1 MTTLDQHHIAQLD
14 PAVAVPA
21 YDRTA
26 VTVAVIAAVV
36 LMFSVVSRP
45 PPLLPKEKKQ
55 VRNRAFLIGGVFV
68 VESLSVIIQVISFRR
83 FGRRVFRMAP
93 IHHHFEMLN
102 WSETKIIVRFW
113 IVAALFAASGFA
125 PSSLH
130 SRRLDLLL
138 DQLLAG
144 IGLDRS
150 KVFITNVVRHRP
162 PENRDPLPEEVAA
175 CHVWFERHLAAL
187 KPKVVVTLGR
197 HAMYKF
203 FPGES
208 ISRVHGRARKKDGI
222 TIFPVFHPAAAL
234 HQPSLRS
241 DLEQDF
247 QALAAF
253 LESPPRPNVPAPEPA
268 KPAEKPA
275 EQMTLLG

>member
-1 MTTLDQHHIAQLD
+1 MDDTLVALADEIRACRACPLQRSARQ
-14 PAVAVPA
+14 AVPGEGSA
-21 YDRTA
+21 ESGILFLGEAPGYNED
-26 VTVAVIAAVV
+26 VQG
-36 LMFSVVSRP
+36 RP
-45 PPLLPKEKKQ
+45 
-55 VRNRAFLIGGVFV
+55 FV
-68 VESLSVIIQVISFRR
+68 GPAGQ
-83 FGRRVFRMAP
+83 
-93 IHHHFEMLN
+93 
-102 WSETKIIVRFW
+102 
-113 IVAALFAASGFA
+113 
-125 PSSLH
+125 
-130 SRRLDLLL
+130 LL

-175 CHVWFERHLAAL
+175 CHVWFERHLAL
-187 KPKVVVTLGR
+187 LTPRVVVTLGR

-241 DLEQDF
+241 DLEKDF
-247 QALAAF
+247 QALAKF
-253 LESPPRPNVPAPEPA
+253 LETTPRPAAPEPP
-268 KPAEKPA
+268 KPEQKPA

>member
-1 MTTLDQHHIAQLD
+1 MDDTLSSLADEIRACKACPLHRSAKQ
-14 PAVAVPA
+14 AVPGEGSA
-21 YDRTA
+21 ESGILFLGEAPGYNEDVQGRPF
-26 VTVAVIAAVV
+26 VGAAG
-36 LMFSVVSRP
+36 
-45 PPLLPKEKKQ
+45 Q
-55 VRNRAFLIGGVFV
+55 
-68 VESLSVIIQVISFRR
+68 
-83 FGRRVFRMAP
+83 
-93 IHHHFEMLN
+93 
-102 WSETKIIVRFW
+102 
-113 IVAALFAASGFA
+113 
-125 PSSLH
+125 
-130 SRRLDLLL
+130 LL

-150 KVFITNVVRHRP
+150 SVFITNVVRHRP

-208 ISRVHGRARKKDGI
+208 ISRVHGHARKKDGI

-234 HQPSLRS
+234 HQPSLRA
-241 DLEQDF
+241 DLQKDF
-247 QALAAF
+247 ENLAKF
-253 LESPPRPNVPAPEPA
+253 LETAPRPAPAVPEPLPA
-268 KPAEKPA
+268 KTP

>member
-1 MTTLDQHHIAQLD
+1 MDDGLALLAGEIRACTACPLHRSAKQ
-14 PAVAVPA
+14 AVPGEGSA
-21 YDRTA
+21 ESGILFLGEAPGYNEDVQGRPF
-26 VTVAVIAAVV
+26 VGAA
-36 LMFSVVSRP
+36 
-45 PPLLPKEKKQ
+45 
-55 VRNRAFLIGGVFV
+55 G
-68 VESLSVIIQVISFRR
+68 
-83 FGRRVFRMAP
+83 
-93 IHHHFEMLN
+93 H
-102 WSETKIIVRFW
+102 
-113 IVAALFAASGFA
+113 
-125 PSSLH
+125 
-130 SRRLDLLL
+130 LL

-175 CHVWFERHLAAL
+175 CHVWFERHLALL

-208 ISRVHGRARKKDGI
+208 ISRVHGHARKKDGI

-234 HQPSLRS
+234 HQPSLRAE
-241 DLEQDF
+241 LQKDF
-247 QALAAF
+247 EALATF
-253 LESPPRPNVPAPEPA
+253 LETAPRPATVAPEPTPA
-268 KPAEKPA
+268 KTP

>member
-1 MTTLDQHHIAQLD
+1 MDDRLVALANEIRACTACPLQRSAKQ
-14 PAVAVPA
+14 AVPGEGSA
-21 YDRTA
+21 ESGIVFLGEAPGYNEDVQGRPF
-26 VTVAVIAAVV
+26 VGAAG
-36 LMFSVVSRP
+36 
-45 PPLLPKEKKQ
+45 Q
-55 VRNRAFLIGGVFV
+55 
-68 VESLSVIIQVISFRR
+68 
-83 FGRRVFRMAP
+83 
-93 IHHHFEMLN
+93 
-102 WSETKIIVRFW
+102 
-113 IVAALFAASGFA
+113 
-125 PSSLH
+125 
-130 SRRLDLLL
+130 LL

-175 CHVWFERHLAAL
+175 CHVWFERHLAVL

-234 HQPSLRS
+234 HQPSLRA
-241 DLEQDF
+241 DLTKDF
-247 QALAAF
+247 AALAAF
-253 LESPPRPNVPAPEPA
+253 LETAPRPAPPAPEPA
-268 KPAEKPA
+268 KVNSP

>member
-1 MTTLDQHHIAQLD
+1 MDHTLVALADEIRACKACPLHRSAKQ
-14 PAVAVPA
+14 AVPGEGSA
-21 YDRTA
+21 ESGIFFLGEAPGYNEDVQGRPF
-26 VTVAVIAAVV
+26 VGAAG
-36 LMFSVVSRP
+36 
-45 PPLLPKEKKQ
+45 Q
-55 VRNRAFLIGGVFV
+55 
-68 VESLSVIIQVISFRR
+68 
-83 FGRRVFRMAP
+83 
-93 IHHHFEMLN
+93 
-102 WSETKIIVRFW
+102 
-113 IVAALFAASGFA
+113 
-125 PSSLH
+125 
-130 SRRLDLLL
+130 LL

-144 IGLDRS
+144 IGLDRG

-175 CHVWFERHLAAL
+175 CHVWFERHLALL

-208 ISRVHGRARKKDGI
+208 ISRVHGRPRKKDGI

-241 DLEQDF
+241 DLEKDF
-247 QALAAF
+247 RALANF
-253 LESPPRPNVPAPEPA
+253 LETTPRPATPEPA
-268 KPAEKPA
+268 KAEKKPA

>member
-1 MTTLDQHHIAQLD
+1 MDDALASLADEIRACTACPLHRSARQ
-14 PAVAVPA
+14 AVPGEGSA
-21 YDRTA
+21 ESGILFLGEAPGYNEDLQGRPF
-26 VTVAVIAAVV
+26 VGAAG
-36 LMFSVVSRP
+36 
-45 PPLLPKEKKQ
+45 Q
-55 VRNRAFLIGGVFV
+55 
-68 VESLSVIIQVISFRR
+68 
-83 FGRRVFRMAP
+83 
-93 IHHHFEMLN
+93 
-102 WSETKIIVRFW
+102 
-113 IVAALFAASGFA
+113 
-125 PSSLH
+125 
-130 SRRLDLLL
+130 LL

-175 CHVWFERHLAAL
+175 CHVWFERHLAVL

-208 ISRVHGRARKKDGI
+208 ISRVHGHARKKDGI

-234 HQPSLRS
+234 HQPSLRA
-241 DLEQDF
+241 DLQKDF
-247 QALAAF
+247 ENLAKF
-253 LESPPRPNVPAPEPA
+253 LETAPRPAPAVPEPVPAKTP
-268 KPAEKPA
+268 

>member
-1 MTTLDQHHIAQLD
+1 VDD
-14 PAVAVPA
+14 PLVRLADEIRACTACPLHRSARQAVPGEGSA
-21 YDRTA
+21 ESGILFLGEAPGYNEDVQGRPF
-26 VTVAVIAAVV
+26 VGAAG
-36 LMFSVVSRP
+36 
-45 PPLLPKEKKQ
+45 Q
-55 VRNRAFLIGGVFV
+55 
-68 VESLSVIIQVISFRR
+68 
-83 FGRRVFRMAP
+83 
-93 IHHHFEMLN
+93 
-102 WSETKIIVRFW
+102 
-113 IVAALFAASGFA
+113 
-125 PSSLH
+125 
-130 SRRLDLLL
+130 LL

-144 IGLDRS
+144 IGLDRG

-208 ISRVHGRARKKDGI
+208 ISRVHGHARKKDGI

-241 DLEQDF
+241 DLEKDF
-247 QALAAF
+247 QALATF
-253 LESPPRPNVPAPEPA
+253 LESTPRPAAPAPAPA
-268 KPAEKPA
+268 TPAEKPA

>member
-1 MTTLDQHHIAQLD
+1 MDDTLVSLADEIRGCTACPLHRSAKQ
-14 PAVAVPA
+14 AVPGEGSA
-21 YDRTA
+21 ESGILFLGEAPGYNEDVQGRPF
-26 VTVAVIAAVV
+26 VGAAG
-36 LMFSVVSRP
+36 
-45 PPLLPKEKKQ
+45 Q
-55 VRNRAFLIGGVFV
+55 
-68 VESLSVIIQVISFRR
+68 
-83 FGRRVFRMAP
+83 
-93 IHHHFEMLN
+93 
-102 WSETKIIVRFW
+102 
-113 IVAALFAASGFA
+113 
-125 PSSLH
+125 
-130 SRRLDLLL
+130 LL

-241 DLEQDF
+241 DLEKDF

-253 LESPPRPNVPAPEPA
+253 LESTPRPQPPAPEPA

>member
-1 MTTLDQHHIAQLD
+1 VDDTLVSLADEIRACKACPLHRSAKQ
-14 PAVAVPA
+14 AVPGEGSA
-21 YDRTA
+21 ESGILFLGEAPGYNEDVQGRPF
-26 VTVAVIAAVV
+26 VGAAG
-36 LMFSVVSRP
+36 
-45 PPLLPKEKKQ
+45 Q
-55 VRNRAFLIGGVFV
+55 
-68 VESLSVIIQVISFRR
+68 
-83 FGRRVFRMAP
+83 
-93 IHHHFEMLN
+93 
-102 WSETKIIVRFW
+102 
-113 IVAALFAASGFA
+113 
-125 PSSLH
+125 
-130 SRRLDLLL
+130 LL

-144 IGLDRS
+144 IGLDRG

-241 DLEQDF
+241 DLEKDF

-253 LESPPRPNVPAPEPA
+253 LESTPRPQVPAPEPP

>member
-1 MTTLDQHHIAQLD
+1 VEDTLVSLADEIRGCKACPLHRSAKQ
-14 PAVAVPA
+14 AVPGEGSA
-21 YDRTA
+21 ESGILFLGEAPGYNEDVQGRPF
-26 VTVAVIAAVV
+26 VGAAG
-36 LMFSVVSRP
+36 
-45 PPLLPKEKKQ
+45 Q
-55 VRNRAFLIGGVFV
+55 
-68 VESLSVIIQVISFRR
+68 
-83 FGRRVFRMAP
+83 
-93 IHHHFEMLN
+93 
-102 WSETKIIVRFW
+102 
-113 IVAALFAASGFA
+113 
-125 PSSLH
+125 
-130 SRRLDLLL
+130 LL

-241 DLEQDF
+241 DLEKDF

-253 LESPPRPNVPAPEPA
+253 LESTPRQPVPAAEPP

>member
-1 MTTLDQHHIAQLD
+1 MDDTLIALANEIRACTACPLHRSARQ
-14 PAVAVPA
+14 AVPGEGSA
-21 YDRTA
+21 ESGILFLGEAPGYNEDVQGRPF
-26 VTVAVIAAVV
+26 VGAAG
-36 LMFSVVSRP
+36 
-45 PPLLPKEKKQ
+45 Q
-55 VRNRAFLIGGVFV
+55 
-68 VESLSVIIQVISFRR
+68 
-83 FGRRVFRMAP
+83 
-93 IHHHFEMLN
+93 
-102 WSETKIIVRFW
+102 
-113 IVAALFAASGFA
+113 
-125 PSSLH
+125 
-130 SRRLDLLL
+130 LL
-138 DQLLAG
+138 DQLLQG

-162 PENRDPLPEEVAA
+162 PENRDPLPEEVGA

-234 HQPSLRS
+234 HQPSLRA
-241 DLEQDF
+241 DLEKDF
-247 QALAAF
+247 ENLAKF
-253 LESPPRPNVPAPEPA
+253 LETAPRPAPAVPEPLPA
-268 KPAEKPA
+268 KTP

>member
-1 MTTLDQHHIAQLD
+1 VDDTLVSLADEIRACKACPLHRSAKQ
-14 PAVAVPA
+14 AVPGEGSA
-21 YDRTA
+21 ESGILFLGEAPGYNEDVQGRPF
-26 VTVAVIAAVV
+26 VGAAG
-36 LMFSVVSRP
+36 
-45 PPLLPKEKKQ
+45 Q
-55 VRNRAFLIGGVFV
+55 
-68 VESLSVIIQVISFRR
+68 
-83 FGRRVFRMAP
+83 
-93 IHHHFEMLN
+93 
-102 WSETKIIVRFW
+102 
-113 IVAALFAASGFA
+113 
-125 PSSLH
+125 
-130 SRRLDLLL
+130 LL

-241 DLEQDF
+241 DLEKDF

-253 LESPPRPNVPAPEPA
+253 LESTPRPQAPAPEPA